1 MKGDEAI
8 NNVVPYDPKRYLLF
22 MSVAELLQEIEA
34 LPSEERL
41 RLVEKLVKLTE
52 NDVPESLRESMAQ
65 AARGELI
72 DLDEALKELD
82 GPSFINLLS

>member
-1 MKGDEAI
+1 
-8 NNVVPYDPKRYLLF
+8 
-22 MSVAELLQEIEA
+22 MSVAELLHEIEA

-41 RLVEKLVKLTE
+41 RLVEKLIQLTE

-65 AARGELI
+65 ASRGELI

-82 GPSFINLLS
+82 GP